1 MDFVSLETVK
11 VSKCILICVAQILI
25 HRCGLNMRSDG
36 TVANL
41 LTPEAT
47 SFRTLQP
54 EELPGLEDPDF
65 ES

>member
-1 MDFVSLETVK
+1 
-11 VSKCILICVAQILI
+11 
-25 HRCGLNMRSDG
+25 MRPDG

-47 SFRTLQP
+47 SFTTLQP
-54 EELPGLEDPDF
+54 EELPGLKDPDF